1 MDSQY
6 DVDREESA
14 HIKHINQCIEIIEE
28 IEANHKGLSDEKF
41 LNQKEKYKIALQYMH
56 MLETPWKFKY
66 LDGQNGG
73 RGSSLRMNLAN
84 NDLVKYNTLLDQIAR
99 NDKTPFPGFDQDAYV
114 PYSNASNR
122 TKKDLIEEYK
132 AVRDSTIS
140 LFNSFDEESIKRIG
154 TASGSKMS
162 VRALGFII
170 SGHQAHHIRII
181 EERYLS

>member
-1 MDSQY
+1 MLVSELPSSEYNRFYQTYVMALGNVDLLEELKAGKSNFLSLFEKISEEKLDFAYEEGKWTLAEAIVHTIDTERIFQY
-6 DVDREESA
+6 R
-14 HIKHINQCIEIIEE
+14 
-28 IEANHKGLSDEKF
+28 
-41 LNQKEKYKIALQYMH
+41 ALC
-56 MLETPWKFKY
+56 
-66 LDGQNGG
+66 
-73 RGSSLRMNLAN
+73 
-84 NDLVKYNTLLDQIAR
+84 IAR